1 MSESNGPGSDPP
13 SAGDTSTDEDRQ
25 YVLYPIFESHD
36 HRTFEIARDIAD
48 GADASLLVLDLY
60 AHDAETLDESRRVSS
75 DLLANRLDDDRDL
88 VVQTR
93 FEHTDDP
100 ADAVITVARN
110 HDTRLLVFD
119 EHAPESLVAPIAGD
133 VTDRISDRVHCDAVT
148 VERVRASPIASVLV
162 PIAGG
167 KHSGLSISIGGAIA
181 RSAGAVLE
189 LFHVPEP
196 DETTAQV
203 DELFEDA
210 AERVL
215 DDVDVDTWTLER
227 EDVADAIVEQSN
239 HYDLTVVGEPTR
251 GRLRRFVFGSITDD
265 VSEGAHNT
273 VLVSRRSNGDPF
285 SCT

>member
-1 MSESNGPGSDPP
+1 MSESSGPGSDPP
-13 SAGDTSTDEDRQ
+13 SANDISTDEDRQ

-36 HRTFEIARDIAD
+36 HRTFDTEIPGDP
-48 GADASLLVLDLY
+48 
-60 AHDAETLDESRRVSS
+60 RRVSS

-93 FEHTDDP
+93 FEHTDDRT
-100 ADAVITVARN
+100 DAVITVARN

-133 VTDRISDRVHCDAVT
+133 VTDRISDRIHCDAVT
-148 VERVRASPIASVLV
+148 VERVRPSPTASVLV

-167 KHSGLSISIGGAIA
+167 KHSGLSVAVASAIA
-181 RSAGAVLE
+181 RRTDAVLE
-189 LFHVPEP
+189 LFHVAEP
-196 DETTAQV
+196 DETTEQV

-210 AERVL
+210 AERVH

-265 VSEGAHNT
+265 VSEGAHNS